1 MEAYDPDKESQRQKA
16 IMDTDYTHGVRP
28 RIMEKLFKNASAY
41 PVVEGAMD
49 ALRKE
54 YEKVTDMSNG
64 TPKTPLDAMEKQWAR
79 EWLNKHQNY
88 IDEAK
93 EKLAENE
100 ANAKA
105 APPAAQGEEGPHAEQ
120 SHVPGLVAN
129 ITGPAAYSGFEFD
142 EKAFSKALAG
152 NATVA
157 GMAQLLKGLR
167 ADTSGIKQLADIG
180 FKYTGKPSY
189 MYTSLVEEGG
199 GPPGDG
205 GGGGVP
211 PGFEEALAGLKA
223 LAGKDLAGMIGEK
236 QPTTG
241 GTGGTDNSPRTV
253 DGGGVQHHDDDTPPS
268 TFMRKFWVHLAC
280 FFVLLGMSLFVW
292 IKTMPKNKT
301 FTQMFHAANKQLQ
314 RSTGVDVI
322 GSAKKVQS
330 SGNDLVA
337 NVKSAAAFV
346 SNNVASSSRTV
357 ASPAKTVQVVQRPG
371 GDAVTKMEADQ
382 GATMK

>member
-16 IMDTDYTHGVRP
+16 IMDTDYTQGVRP
-28 RIMEKLFKNASAY
+28 SIMEKLFKNASAY

-49 ALRKE
+49 ALREE
-54 YEKVTDMSNG
+54 YEKVTAMSNG
-64 TPKTPLDAMEKQWAR
+64 TDASPMEKQWAT
-79 EWLNKHQNY
+79 EWLKKHRNY

-93 EKLAENE
+93 NKLAENE

-129 ITGPAAYSGFEFD
+129 ITGPAAELGFEFD

-180 FKYTGKPSY
+180 FKYT
-189 MYTSLVEEGG
+189 
-199 GPPGDG
+199 
-205 GGGGVP
+205 GVP